1 MHYLIPHLYN
11 QASILQTSIEGTGRS
26 SFLNALSEFWQVEL
40 GDLRTKLG
48 KVQDETEELE
58 REKEMTLVGG
68 ARERLLIMERVES
81 LSQLYLGGL
90 EEVRQ
95 DLGHVKFGCSER
107 VEEIESQWNDFKRN
121 QGITCEDGN
130 TLLSR
135 QVMVIYRMMV
145 TMTMTLL

>member
-1 MHYLIPHLYN
+1 
-11 QASILQTSIEGTGRS
+11 
-26 SFLNALSEFWQVEL
+26 
-40 GDLRTKLG
+40 
-48 KVQDETEELE
+48 VQDDTEELE
-58 REKEMTLVGG
+58 REKEMTLVEG

-121 QGITCEDGN
+121 QGVTCGEGSA
-130 TLLSR
+130 LLPR
-135 QVMVIYRMMV
+135 QVIIYRIMVIMAFIIY
-145 TMTMTLL
+145 